1 MTKHR
6 QPEDGYTSD
15 AKQEYRESVWFHF
28 HRQLHPSD
36 ISKGEYILLLPGL
49 QCDEIDTAISM
60 GYKPEHLLLVH
71 ESSTHVEDCAE
82 WLSKYPS
89 IKFYSGVKVSEIGP
103 KLKEDNAIIVAA
115 NLDFC
120 NNFSLE
126 LNDEFDSFMSIK
138 NVSSDCLTAVTV
150 MKGRESK
157 VVVRM
162 LEKIKDSKSKDLS
175 LNEKRL
181 IALLSLS
188 DHGFNRV
195 YAEGNYVHSR
205 APMAWC
211 IARSVDIYA
220 DDARILKQLLSEWSS
235 VELSVNESVDAGL
248 RMHERYQNIN
258 IAPLHIYGSERNKTI
273 RGKSLLE
280 ASKLLIE
287 MNKIYKSIS
296 SLEEMYCMEAERRG
310 YKGRFYYRKS
320 TFLGK
325 ISDFTC
331 LFKHH
336 RSSGILVPR
345 GWSMDHPDCVFQ
357 YHGDEMEQ
365 EINKHINNL
374 KQAA

>member
-28 HRQLHPSD
+28 HRQLPPSD

-71 ESSTHVEDCAE
+71 ESSSHVEDGAE

-103 KLKEDNAIIVAA
+103 NLKEDNAIIVAA

-211 IARSVDIYA
+211 IAKRVDIYA
-220 DDARILKQLLSEWSS
+220 DDARIISDLNNEWSS
-235 VELSVNESVDAGL
+235 VLLTHSGAIDTCKVIIEQYDKIDIEPEYS
-248 RMHERYQNIN
+248 
-258 IAPLHIYGSERNKTI
+258 
-273 RGKSLLE
+273 RGKQTNKLKLKRNVKE
-280 ASKLLIE
+280 ASTLLVEI
-287 MNKIYKSIS
+287 NKIYKSVKLLSDKYIS
-296 SLEEMYCMEAERRG
+296 ELISRG
-310 YKGRFYYRKS
+310 HSGRLYYGCS
-320 TFLGK
+320 DALDNSAALG
-325 ISDFTC
+325 DM
-331 LFKHH
+331 LKHH

-345 GWSMDHPDCVFQ
+345 GWNIRRPDRVFQ